1 MAISRLLG
9 LKTVV
14 VSVILDTMIE
24 SLSPQKAQDL
34 ISSGEIEVIDVR
46 DPAEWYGGHIAGAR
60 LVPLTQLRSS
70 PKAALARD
78 GVLFVCAA
86 GVRSETAARIAVS
99 NGLAKVYNLSGG
111 TRAWVKAGLPL
122 VNDISVAV

>member
-1 MAISRLLG
+1 M
-9 LKTVV
+9 VV